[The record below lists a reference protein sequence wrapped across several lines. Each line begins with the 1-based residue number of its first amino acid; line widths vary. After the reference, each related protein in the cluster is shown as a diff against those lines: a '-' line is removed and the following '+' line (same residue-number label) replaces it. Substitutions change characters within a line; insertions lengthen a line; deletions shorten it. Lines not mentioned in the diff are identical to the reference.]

1 MIIEKMTADHIKA
14 AADIEKKCFVHP
26 WSEQSL
32 ESEMNGENSI
42 FLIASEGEVPI
53 GYVGLSV
60 VLDEGY
66 MGNLAVVE
74 DYRRKGVGRALMK
87 ELIDK
92 SKEQN
97 LAFITLEVRP
107 SNTPAVKL
115 YESLGFKEAGRRKN
129 YYKEPTEDALLLTKY
144 FNETEI

>member
-1 MIIEKMTADHIKA
+1 MIIEKMIADHIKA
-14 AADIEKKCFVHP
+14 AAEIEKKCFVHP

-32 ESEMNGENSI
+32 ESEMSGENSI